1 MPLKKLAL
9 LFCLYLTLL
18 FSAEA
23 FWSKIF
29 RKRQGPRERKGFYYK
44 VKKGDNFYSLSK
56 RFNVSEDRLKRANSI
71 KNNILPL
78 RTIYIPRSTYQ
89 IKPSQEHEQ
98 HPHPNKPVQRASTSK
113 PKPKKTNSKAAESGK
128 TYYEKDDSVPTQ
140 TPKSSSSAKK
150 NQEFIWPV
158 ENPKVSEGG
167 HFGVLSNDMK
177 NSGILLDVEQKK
189 AVKASRKGVVSY
201 KGELQGY
208 GKTVILDHQ
217 DKFFTIYAHLGK
229 IDKIKQDQKVSSG
242 QVIGYTGQSGKA
254 KKPILHFEIRKLNEA
269 LDPMDFLPK
278 D

>member
-89 IKPSQEHEQ
+89 IKPNQEHEQ

-113 PKPKKTNSKAAESGK
+113 PKPKQINSRADESGK
-128 TYYEKDDSVPTQ
+128 TYYEKEDSVPTQ
-140 TPKSSSSAKK
+140 IPKSSSSAKK
-150 NQEFIWPV
+150 MQEFIWPV
-158 ENPKVSEGG
+158 EDPKVSEGG

-217 DKFFTIYAHLGK
+217 DNFLQFTPIWGRL
-229 IDKIKQDQKVSSG
+229 IKSNR
-242 QVIGYTGQSGKA
+242 I
-254 KKPILHFEIRKLNEA
+254 KK
-269 LDPMDFLPK
+269 
-278 D
+278 